1 MGITR
6 VITWACRLNFP
17 SVVINSSENKDR
29 MLMERI
35 RITAFFNIRL
45 SYRWAFHLLFV
56 VPFSLSR
63 LSKDACLLLVHGCLS
78 CLVLSS
84 AFYLIFILSYF
95 AYLFCPSGCSKQEA
109 MSLLQYF
116 SRTEQSPSDRPS
128 LSSTVGEDLPSSQQS
143 QPGPS
148 PGLNP
153 NPIPTPIHN
162 PNHNPNPPVKHSKP

>member
-1 MGITR
+1 MKKIR
-6 VITWACRLNFP
+6 NARSFCRL
-17 SVVINSSENKDR
+17 SVFV
-29 MLMERI
+29 LTT
-35 RITAFFNIRL
+35 ITDKAAL
-45 SYRWAFHLLFV
+45 AVLFICCAL
-56 VPFSLSR
+56 PFSLSR
-63 LSKDACLLLVHGCLS
+63 LSTDACLSLVHGCLS

-84 AFYLIFILSYF
+84 ASYLIFILSYF

-116 SRTEQSPSDRPS
+116 SRTKQ
-128 LSSTVGEDLPSSQQS
+128 SSTVGEDLPSSQQS